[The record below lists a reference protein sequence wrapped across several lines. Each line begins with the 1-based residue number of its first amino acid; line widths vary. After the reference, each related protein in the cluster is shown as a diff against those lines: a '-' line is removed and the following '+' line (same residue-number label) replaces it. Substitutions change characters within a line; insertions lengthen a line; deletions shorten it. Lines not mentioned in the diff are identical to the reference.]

1 MLDWFPDRRGLA
13 SGLVI
18 AGFGSGALAFT
29 PLVQN
34 LCGRWEISNK
44 EVSQHLPWSLRL
56 ATSPRFLGS
65 DLATSL
71 GPGGELL
78 ASVGGEFHEV
88 LIRLPLHLN
97 LLLGRSL
104 HLF

>member
-34 LCGRWEISNK
+34 LCVVKYPPSSYQSSVNMYK
-44 EVSQHLPWSLRL
+44 H
-56 ATSPRFLGS
+56 
-65 DLATSL
+65 SL
-71 GPGGELL
+71 GWMKP
-78 ASVGGEFHEV
+78 HQ
-88 LIRLPLHLN
+88 LN
-97 LLLGRSL
+97 RQQIAL
-104 HLF
+104 

>member
-34 LCGRWEISNK
+34 LCGRWGDII
-44 EVSQHLPWSLRL
+44 QRCITAL
-56 ATSPRFLGS
+56 ALVTGLLQLHSFL
-65 DLATSL
+65 DL
-71 GPGGELL
+71 
-78 ASVGGEFHEV
+78 
-88 LIRLPLHLN
+88 I
-97 LLLGRSL
+97 
-104 HLF
+104 

>member
-34 LCGRWEISNK
+34 LCRRWADSTKVYYSTCSGQACYNSILS
-44 EVSQHLPWSLRL
+44 W
-56 ATSPRFLGS
+56 
-65 DLATSL
+65 
-71 GPGGELL
+71 
-78 ASVGGEFHEV
+78 
-88 LIRLPLHLN
+88 I
-97 LLLGRSL
+97 
-104 HLF
+104 

>member
-34 LCGRWEISNK
+34 LCGRWADIK
-44 EVSQHLPWSLRL
+44 RCTLSLALVRL
-56 ATSPRFLGS
+56 AKTPSFLGS
-65 DLATSL
+65 ELTTSL

-78 ASVGGEFHEV
+78 ANVGGEFQEV
-88 LIRLPLHLN
+88 LVKQTPPQSQSS
-97 LLLGRSL
+97 LGCSL
-104 HLF
+104 HLC

>member
-34 LCGRWEISNK
+34 LCGRWEISYK
-44 EVSQHLPWSLRL
+44 EVSQHLPWSGLL
-56 ATSPRFLGS
+56 HLHVFLDLILQPAS
-65 DLATSL
+65 DLAVNCWQVWEES
-71 GPGGELL
+71 
-78 ASVGGEFHEV
+78 SM
-88 LIRLPLHLN
+88 RC
-97 LLLGRSL
+97 
-104 HLF
+104 

>member
-1 MLDWFPDRRGLA
+1 MGGGWGDIILKG
-13 SGLVI
+13 I
-18 AGFGSGALAFT
+18 TALA
-29 PLVQN
+29 LV
-34 LCGRWEISNK
+34 
-44 EVSQHLPWSLRL
+44 RL

>member
-34 LCGRWEISNK
+34 LCWRWADIK
-44 EVSQHLPWSLRL
+44 KVYLKHLLWSGWLKL
-56 ATSPRFLGS
+56 HPFL
-65 DLATSL
+65 DL
-71 GPGGELL
+71 
-78 ASVGGEFHEV
+78 
-88 LIRLPLHLN
+88 N
-97 LLLGRSL
+97 
-104 HLF
+104 

>member
-34 LCGRWEISNK
+34 LCGRWADMYNK
-44 EVSQHLPWSLRL
+44 
-56 ATSPRFLGS
+56 G
-65 DLATSL
+65 
-71 GPGGELL
+71 
-78 ASVGGEFHEV
+78 V
-88 LIRLPLHLN
+88 L
-97 LLLGRSL
+97 
-104 HLF
+104 